1 MKLTHRGLMWNGIF
15 LFLLGLFTG
24 FAELRFANPRMGL
37 AAHLEGV
44 MNGTFL
50 LALGAAW
57 LEVRLAPAA
66 KVTAYWMALYGA
78 YANWLVT
85 ALAAIFGTGA
95 LSPITAS
102 GRSGQ
107 PWQEHLVMAGF
118 LSVAVADIAACVL
131 LLWGLRAKAFQPAPA
146 GVPQAH

>member
-1 MKLTHRGLMWNGIF
+1 MKIANRGLMWHGIF

-24 FAELRFANPRMGL
+24 FAELQFANPRMGL

-57 LEVRLAPAA
+57 NEVRLKPGV
-66 KVTAYWMALYGA
+66 KTIAYWTALYGA

-85 ALAAIFGTGA
+85 TLAAVFGTAA
-95 LSPITAS
+95 LSPITAA
-102 GRSGQ
+102 GHTGQ
-107 PWQEHLVMAGF
+107 PWQETFITAGF
-118 LSVAVADIAACVL
+118 LNVGTADVLFCLL
-131 LLWGLRAKAFQPAPA
+131 LLWGLRARAAQSPVSAP
-146 GVPQAH
+146 